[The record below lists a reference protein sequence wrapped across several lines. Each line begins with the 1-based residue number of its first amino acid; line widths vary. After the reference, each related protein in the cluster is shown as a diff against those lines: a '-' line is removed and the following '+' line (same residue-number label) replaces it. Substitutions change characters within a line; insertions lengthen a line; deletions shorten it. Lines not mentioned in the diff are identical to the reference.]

1 MKTIYSLEPRI
12 GTFAIRNSGAFFV
25 FAILSP
31 LTARTSNSKGLYALA
46 CVRAVPC
53 LI

>member
-1 MKTIYSLEPRI
+1 MKTIYSLEHRI
-12 GTFAIRNSGAFFV
+12 CTFAIRNSGAFFV

-31 LTARTSNSKGLYALA
+31 LTARTSNSRGLYALA
-46 CVRAVPC
+46 YVRSVSC

>member
-1 MKTIYSLEPRI
+1 MKTIYSLEHRI

-25 FAILSP
+25 FAILSL
-31 LTARTSNSKGLYALA
+31 LTALTSNYKGLYALA
-46 CVRAVPC
+46 WVRAVPC

>member
-12 GTFAIRNSGAFFV
+12 GTFAICDSGAFFV
-25 FAILSP
+25 FAILSL
-31 LTARTSNSKGLYALA
+31 LTARTSNYKVLYTLAL
-46 CVRAVPC
+46 VRAVSC